1 MINSKILSLFV
12 FAICVGSAS
21 AQKKFE
27 SNSYL
32 DFGYS
37 MMTYSEGSTSL
48 KPTGIRAI
56 YGQNTAENFGWEA
69 LLGLGMNEDAI
80 AYPRATIGVKIS
92 SVLGVY
98 AKGYVKPSD
107 SFELFGRLGFANM
120 SRTGSCA
127 PSATCTAAGV
137 AASQTD
143 SGNSISYGAG
153 VKFEVSKNISII
165 ADYMSYYNR
174 SDISVNATTLG
185 VSYGF

>member
-1 MINSKILSLFV
+1 MINLKTLVLLA
-12 FAICVGSAS
+12 FAICMGTAS

-37 MMTYSEGSTSL
+37 MITYSEGSTSL

-56 YGQNTAENFGWEA
+56 YGQNTSENFGWEA

-92 SVLGVY
+92 SLVGVY
-98 AKGYVKPSD
+98 AKGYVMPSD
-107 SFELFGRLGFANM
+107 SFELFGRLGYANM
-120 SRTGSCA
+120 TRAGSCS

-137 AASQTD
+137 ATSQTD

-153 VKFEVSKNISII
+153 IKFAVSKNISIVG
-165 ADYMSYYNR
+165 DYMSYYNR
-174 SDISVNATTLG
+174 SDITVNATTLG
-185 VSYGF
+185 VSIGF